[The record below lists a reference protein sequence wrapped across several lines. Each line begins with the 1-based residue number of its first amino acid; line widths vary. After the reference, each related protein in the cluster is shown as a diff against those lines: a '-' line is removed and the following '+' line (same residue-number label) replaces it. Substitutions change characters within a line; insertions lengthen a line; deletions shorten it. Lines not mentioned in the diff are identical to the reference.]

1 MRYAALDHA
10 EKDQALL
17 AVILAVVHKVAGER
31 IIEGSG
37 EKRQKSGVP
46 CSMKAQT
53 SWLKYHRQSFGNLPC
68 IRPSTTGGAYD
79 DEQNY
84 TRFCTGYH
92 RHCDEHSGF
101 GKPKAGSYSFSF
113 LFFDFVRL

>member
-1 MRYAALDHA
+1 MEHF
-10 EKDQALL
+10 
-17 AVILAVVHKVAGER
+17 AVSAWKA
-31 IIEGSG
+31 SSS

-53 SWLKYHRQSFGNLPC
+53 LLPKYHRQRRRNLPC
-68 IRPSTTGGAYD
+68 IQPSTTGGAYD

-92 RHCDEHSGF
+92 GHCDEHSGF
-101 GKPKAGSYSFSF
+101 GKPKAGSYSCFL
-113 LFFDFVRL
+113 LFFDFDQL

>member
-1 MRYAALDHA
+1 MRKQAALHHA

-17 AVILAVVHKVAGER
+17 AIILAVVHKVDGER

-53 SWLKYHRQSFGNLPC
+53 PWPKYHRQSFGNLPC
-68 IRPSTTGGAYD
+68 IHPST
-79 DEQNY
+79 N
-84 TRFCTGYH
+84 R
-92 RHCDEHSGF
+92 
-101 GKPKAGSYSFSF
+101 GS
-113 LFFDFVRL
+113 V

>member
-1 MRYAALDHA
+1 
-10 EKDQALL
+10 LL
-17 AVILAVVHKVAGER
+17 AVILAVVHKVDGER

-53 SWLKYHRQSFGNLPC
+53 PWPKYHRQSFGNLPC
-68 IRPSTTGGAYD
+68 ILPSTTGGAYD

-92 RHCDEHSGF
+92 CHCDEHSGF
-101 GKPKAGSYSFSF
+101 GKPKASSYSFSF
-113 LFFDFVRL
+113 LFACFDFVQL